1 VPEYQVRSPWV
12 SSAGEGGLRR
22 VLVQID
28 LFGQRHDFARIV
40 VTAGAAHVVRAL
52 EFTAVRA
59 FARIASNK
67 RVVSAAH
74 VALGTG
80 DSVLRDSHV
89 STSGSGD
96 MPLILMKK

>member
-1 VPEYQVRSPWV
+1 MV
-12 SSAGEGGLRR
+12 
-22 VLVQID
+22 
-28 LFGQRHDFARIV
+28 
-40 VTAGAAHVVRAL
+40 GALKLA
-52 EFTAVRA
+52 AVRA
-59 FARIASNK
+59 FARIAGNK
-67 RVVSAAH
+67 RVMRAAH